1 MSNPIEPR
9 ISGASADSE
18 GIVSMVTDYTDHRSE
33 TSMSMNT
40 AIHGEI
46 VKVGGQPSIKK
57 VKPKVSIDE
66 YD

>member
-9 ISGASADSE
+9 ISNSSSNSE
-18 GIVSMVTDYTDHRSE
+18 GLISMVTDYSEQRSE
-33 TSMSMNT
+33 ASMSMNT
-40 AIHGEI
+40 AIQGEI

-66 YD
+66 YE